1 VSRTFSIRP
10 PPNRTCKFPTKPSLD
25 TPLNNP
31 PEAPSE
37 EVEVT
42 DPTHPLFGRRF
53 AVLSVTRNPRGPA
66 FVFVAYRDAMRLRI
80 LVSSTD
86 LAPSQAR
93 TLRTKWTR
101 EAIQELLSL
110 VAEGDTSC
118 HKPGSSGED
127 SRNP

>member
-1 VSRTFSIRP
+1 VIGSVRRAGYYQ
-10 PPNRTCKFPTKPSLD
+10 TKPSLD

-31 PEAPSE
+31 LEPPSE

-53 AVLSVTRNPRGPA
+53 SVLSVTRNPRGPA

-80 LVSSTD
+80 PICSTS
-86 LAPSQAR
+86 LAPSQIR

-101 EAIQELLSL
+101 EAVQDLLSL
-110 VAEGDTSC
+110 VTEGNTSC
-118 HKPGSSGED
+118 HSPGTSGED
-127 SRNP
+127 SRKS